1 MASVYQRTINC
12 TKERTGR
19 DMGVRCRAAM
29 TIPTRKVMARK
40 RTRPSHESHSLTSGV
55 DFISDFSPRY
65 ERAPLCV
72 ASPKPAALRKLP
84 SASSISTGRRPT
96 KERRLD
102 AHAASAAR
110 VLVACQFADQREQG
124 QVHGN
129 DDAADDHAQDDDHD
143 GLHGSQQVFHG
154 RVDFVFVEVG
164 DFLEHSVH
172 RAGLFADADHLGDHA
187 GKYAGVLQRIDE
199 RASSFDGFAG
209 LGDGALDDRVA
220 RGARGDVQT
229 FQDGHAAGD
238 QGAERPGEAGD
249 GDFSHER
256 TDQRNLQDYRVNRH
270 AALRSAIPGL
280 QGEHGAGEEQGDDE
294 AVDAANEIA
303 QHDDDARGQRQVDAQ
318 TVEELGENRHDLPQQ
333 QDDDA
338 ASDAQDGG
346 RINHSGLHGALEL
359 DVLFDVAGEALQ
371 NGVQNTA
378 RLAGLNHVVVEG
390 VKYLLELLHGGGKS
404 GAAFDRAAHAIQNLL
419 EGDVLL
425 LSCENLQALDQGQ
438 AGVNHDRKLAG
449 EDGQFLGVH
458 AAAEGRNIEF
468 LALFGKLAD
477 GDLLPLQGGLDFGLG
492 ARRAFALNRGAR
504 LVGSAIC
511 KHRHD

>member
-1 MASVYQRTINC
+1 MARVYQRTTSC

-40 RTRPSHESHSLTSGV
+40 RTRPSHESHSLTLGV

-110 VLVACQFADQREQG
+110 VLVACQFADQREQR

-143 GLHGSQQVFHG
+143 GLHGSQQVLHG

-164 DFLEHSVH
+164 DFLEHGVH
-172 RAGLFADADHLGDHA
+172 CAGLFADADHLGNHA
-187 GKYAGVLQRIDE
+187 GKYAGVLQRINQ
-199 RASSFDGFAG
+199 RASGFDGFAG
-209 LGDGALDDRVA
+209 LGDGALDDRVS
-220 RGARGDVQT
+220 GGPRGDVQA

-238 QGAERPGEAGD
+238 QSAERPGEAGD
-249 GDFSHER
+249 GDLSHEW
-256 TDQRNLQDYRVNRH
+256 TDQRNFQNDGVNRH
-270 AALRSAIPGL
+270 AALRRAIPGL
-280 QGEHGAGEEQGDDE
+280 QGEHATREEQGDDE
-294 AVDAANEIA
+294 AVDAADEIA
-303 QHDDDARGQRQVDAQ
+303 EHDDDARGQRQVHTQA
-318 TVEELGENRHDLPQQ
+318 VEELGENRHDLPEQ

-338 ASDAQDGG
+338 AGDAQDGD
-346 RINHSGLHGALEL
+346 RINHGGLHGALQL
-359 DVLFDVAGEALQ
+359 DVLFNVAGEALE

-378 RLAGLNHVVVEG
+378 RLAGFDHVVVQRVEDLF
-390 VKYLLELLHGGGKS
+390 VLLHGGGKS
-404 GAAFDRAAHAIQNLL
+404 GASFDRAAHAIENLL
-419 EGDVLL
+419 ESDVFL
-425 LSCENLQALDQGQ
+425 LSSENLQALHQGQ
-438 AGVNHDRKLAG
+438 TGVNHDGELAG
-449 EDGQFLGVH
+449 EDGQLLRVH
-458 AAAEGRNIEF
+458 AAAKRGDIEF
-468 LALFGKLAD
+468 LALFGELAD
-477 GDLLPLQGGLDFGLG
+477 GDLLPLQGGLNFGLG
-492 ARRAFALNRGAR
+492 ARRAFALYRGAR
-504 LVGSAIC
+504 LIGSAIC

>member
-1 MASVYQRTINC
+1 MARVYQSTISC

-29 TIPTRKVMARK
+29 TMPTRKVMARK
-40 RTRPSHESHSLTSGV
+40 RTRPSHESHSLTLGV

-143 GLHGSQQVFHG
+143 GLHGGQQVFHG
-154 RVDFVFVEVG
+154 RVDFVFVKVG
-164 DFLEHSVH
+164 DFLQHGVH
-172 RAGLFADADHLGDHA
+172 RAGLFADADHLGNHA
-187 GKYAGVLQRIDE
+187 GKYAGVLQRINQ

-209 LGDGALDDRVA
+209 LGDGALDDRVTG
-220 RGARGDVQT
+220 GARSDVQA

-238 QGAERPGEAGD
+238 QGTERPGEARD
-249 GDFSHER
+249 GDLSHER
-256 TDQRNLQDYRVNRH
+256 TDERNFQNEGVNRH

-280 QGEHGAGEEQGDDE
+280 QGEGAPSEEKENEE
-294 AVDAANEIA
+294 AGDAANEIA
-303 QHDDDARGQRQVDAQ
+303 QHDDDARGQGQVDAQ
-318 TVEELGENRHDLPQQ
+318 PVEELGENRHDLPQQ

-346 RINHSGLHGALEL
+346 RINHRGLHGAFEL
-359 DVLFDVAGEALQ
+359 DVLFNVAGEALQ

-378 RLAGLNHVVVEG
+378 RLAGFDHVVVQRVED
-390 VKYLLELLHGGGKS
+390 LLVLLHGGGKR
-404 GAAFDRAAHAIQNLL
+404 GAALDRAAHAIENLL
-419 EGDVLL
+419 EGNVLL
-425 LSCENLQALDQGQ
+425 LSSENLQALHQGQ
-438 AGVNHDRKLAG
+438 TGVNHD
-449 EDGQFLGVH
+449 
-458 AAAEGRNIEF
+458 
-468 LALFGKLAD
+468 
-477 GDLLPLQGGLDFGLG
+477 
-492 ARRAFALNRGAR
+492 
-504 LVGSAIC
+504 
-511 KHRHD
+511 